1 MSEWFHAEGN
11 RQQGPLP
18 AEQLVELFR
27 NNQISLDTLVWRDGL
42 PQWQPLRTVVDELG
56 LIVPALDV
64 AVPTIEAEHEPE
76 PEPVA
81 PPAPQPPVLP
91 PSTPYAS
98 TASAGV
104 LPPPK
109 KKLSGCALTA
119 IIGGGLLLVLV
130 PVMAILAAIALPA
143 YNDYTLRAK
152 VATAVNALQPLKT
165 QVQHFA
171 DDEGR
176 CPGANDAG
184 FPAPG
189 DFAQGGLSAVN
200 IGRFNNG
207 HCGIEATLAVPGK
220 PLDGDL
226 LWLEYDRDSGRW
238 ECSGES
244 DDKYLPLSCRG

>member
-1 MSEWFHAEGN
+1 VSEWFHAEGN

-18 AEQLVELFR
+18 AEQVVELFR
-27 NNQISLDTLVWRDGL
+27 FNQITLDTLVWRDGL
-42 PQWQPLRTVVDELG
+42 PQWQPLRSVVDELG
-56 LIVPALDV
+56 LIVPALD
-64 AVPTIEAEHEPE
+64 AATPPLTPDPTPE
-76 PEPVA
+76 PA
-81 PPAPQPPVLP
+81 PPQPPVLP
-91 PSTPYAS
+91 PSTPY
-98 TASAGV
+98 TATAAAAGV
-104 LPPPK
+104 FPPPK

-130 PVMAILAAIALPA
+130 PIMAILAAIALPA
-143 YNDYTLRAK
+143 YNEYTVRAK
-152 VATAVNALQPLKT
+152 VAAAADALHPLQD

-171 DDEGR
+171 DEEGR

-189 DFAQGGLSAVN
+189 DFTQVGLSAVH

-207 HCGIEATLAVPGK
+207 HCGIEATLAAPGK
-220 PLDGDL
+220 QIDGDL

-244 DDKYLPLSCRG
+244 DNKYLPPSCRG

>member
-27 NNQISLDTLVWRDGL
+27 NNQITLDTLVWRDGL

-56 LIVPALDV
+56 LIVPALD
-64 AVPTIEAEHEPE
+64 ASASTIEPE
-76 PEPVA
+76 PEQEPA
-81 PPAPQPPVLP
+81 APQPPVLP
-91 PSTPYAS
+91 PSTPYAA
-98 TASAGV
+98 TPPAGV

-119 IIGGGLLLVLV
+119 IIGGGLLLVLI
-130 PVMAILAAIALPA
+130 PILAILAAIALPA
-143 YNDYTLRAK
+143 YKDYTVRAK
-152 VATAVNALQPLKT
+152 VAGAVSALQPLKD

-189 DFAQGGLSAVN
+189 DFTQVGLSAVN

-207 HCGIEATLAVPGK
+207 HCGIEATLALPGK
-220 PLDGDL
+220 SLDGDL

-244 DDKYLPLSCRG
+244 DDKYLPPSCRG

>member
-18 AEQLVELFR
+18 TEQLVELFR
-27 NNQISLDTLVWRDGL
+27 SNQITLDTLVWRDGL

-56 LIVPALDV
+56 LIVPALDAAPPSLEPQPA
-64 AVPTIEAEHEPE
+64 AVP
-76 PEPVA
+76 
-81 PPAPQPPVLP
+81 PPPPQPPVLP
-91 PSTPYAS
+91 STPYAS
-98 TASAGV
+98 SAPAAA

-109 KKLSGCALTA
+109 KKLSGVALAA

-130 PVMAILAAIALPA
+130 PVLAILAAIALPA
-143 YNDYTLRAK
+143 YNDYTVRAR
-152 VATAVNALQPLKT
+152 VANAISTLQPLKG

-171 DDEGR
+171 DEQGR

-189 DFAQGGLSAVN
+189 DFTQAGLSAVN

-207 HCGIEATLAVPGK
+207 HCGIEATLAAPGK
-220 PLDGDL
+220 RLDGDL

-244 DDKYLPLSCRG
+244 DDKYLPPSCRG

>member
-42 PQWQPLRTVVDELG
+42 PQWQPLRSVVDELG
-56 LIVPALDV
+56 LIVPAID
-64 AVPTIEAEHEPE
+64 AARDEPGLQ
-76 PEPVA
+76 

-91 PSTPYAS
+91 AATPYAH
-98 TASAGV
+98 SAPAAA
-104 LPPPK
+104 LPPQK
-109 KKLSGCALTA
+109 KGLSGCALTA
-119 IIGGGLLLVLV
+119 IIGGALLLVVV
-130 PVMAILAAIALPA
+130 PIVAILAAIALPA
-143 YNDYTLRAK
+143 YNDYTLRSK
-152 VATAVNALQPLKT
+152 VATSLTALQPLKD

-171 DDEGR
+171 DEEGR

-189 DFAQGGLSAVN
+189 DFSAAGLSAVH

-207 HCGIEATLAVPGK
+207 HCGIEATLAAPGK
-220 PLDGDL
+220 TIDGDL

-244 DDKYLPLSCRG
+244 NDKYLPQQCRG

>member
-1 MSEWFHAEGN
+1 MAAVAHRRRARPDRAGAG
-11 RQQGPLP
+11 RRCTARG
-18 AEQLVELFR
+18 
-27 NNQISLDTLVWRDGL
+27 T
-42 PQWQPLRTVVDELG
+42 RTG
-56 LIVPALDV
+56 AG
-64 AVPTIEAEHEPE
+64 
-76 PEPVA
+76 
-81 PPAPQPPVLP
+81 
-91 PSTPYAS
+91 S
-98 TASAGV
+98 TASAAATGAATV
-104 LPPPK
+104 HALRHQRSGSALPTPK

-130 PVMAILAAIALPA
+130 PIVAILVTIALPA

-152 VATAVNALQPLKT
+152 VAGAVTALQPLKD

-176 CPGANDAG
+176 CPGGNDAG

-189 DFAQGGLSAVN
+189 DFAHAGLSAVN

-207 HCGIEATLAVPGK
+207 HCGIEATLALPGK
-220 PLDGDL
+220 SLDGDL

-244 DDKYLPLSCRG
+244 TTSTCRRRAAAEPRTPAPPRMIQQGTCND

>member
-1 MSEWFHAEGN
+1 VSEWFHAEGN

-64 AVPTIEAEHEPE
+64 PAAPGEPE
-76 PEPVA
+76 PEPV
-81 PPAPQPPVLP
+81 PPPPQPPVLP
-91 PSTPYAS
+91 ASTPY
-98 TASAGV
+98 TTPPSAAA
-104 LPPPK
+104 LPAPK

-143 YNDYTLRAK
+143 YNDYTVRAK
-152 VATAVNALQPLKT
+152 VAAAADALHPLQD

-171 DDEGR
+171 DEQGR

-184 FPAPG
+184 FPAAG
-189 DFAQGGLSAVN
+189 DFTQVGLSAVN

-207 HCGIEATLAVPGK
+207 HCGIEATLAMPGK
-220 PLDGDL
+220 STDGDL

-244 DDKYLPLSCRG
+244 DDKYLPTACRG

>member
-64 AVPTIEAEHEPE
+64 AAAAAEPE
-76 PEPVA
+76 PEAEATA
-81 PPAPQPPVLP
+81 PPPPQPPVLP
-91 PSTPYAS
+91 PSTPYATS
-98 TASAGV
+98 TATTA

-130 PVMAILAAIALPA
+130 PIIAILAAIALPA

-152 VATAVNALQPLKT
+152 VAGAVTVLQPLKD

-189 DFAQGGLSAVN
+189 DFAHAGLSAVN

-220 PLDGDL
+220 SIDGDL

-238 ECSGES
+238 ECTGES
-244 DDKYLPLSCRG
+244 DDKYLPPSCRG

>member
-64 AVPTIEAEHEPE
+64 PTAAAEPE
-76 PEPVA
+76 PEPA
-81 PPAPQPPVLP
+81 APQPPVLP
-91 PSTPYAS
+91 PSTPYS
-98 TASAGV
+98 TAAAATT

-143 YNDYTLRAK
+143 YSDYTMRAK
-152 VATAVNALQPLKT
+152 VAAAADALHPLQD

-171 DDEGR
+171 DEQGR

-189 DFAQGGLSAVN
+189 DFTQAGLSAVN

-207 HCGIEATLAVPGK
+207 HCGIEATLAMPGK
-220 PLDGDL
+220 SIDGDL

-244 DDKYLPLSCRG
+244 DDKYLPTACRG

>member
-42 PQWQPLRTVVDELG
+42 PQWQALRTVVDELG
-56 LIVPALDV
+56 LIVPGLDATAQ
-64 AVPTIEAEHEPE
+64 AVQPE
-76 PEPVA
+76 PEPAA
-81 PPAPQPPVLP
+81 PPQPPVLP
-91 PSTPYAS
+91 PSTPYAA
-98 TASAGV
+98 TAGV
-104 LPPPK
+104 LPPQK

-130 PVMAILAAIALPA
+130 PIMAILAAIALPA
-143 YNDYTLRAK
+143 YNDYTVRAK
-152 VATAVNALQPLKT
+152 IAAAADALHPLQD
-165 QVQHFA
+165 QVEHFA
-171 DDEGR
+171 DDQGR
-176 CPGANDAG
+176 CPGANDPG

-189 DFAQGGLSAVN
+189 DFTQAGLSAVN

-207 HCGIEATLAVPGK
+207 HCGIEATLALPGK
-220 PLDGDL
+220 SVDGDL

-244 DDKYLPLSCRG
+244 NDKYLPPSCRG

>member
-18 AEQLVELFR
+18 AEQVVELFR
-27 NNQISLDTLVWRDGL
+27 NNQITLDTLVWRDGL
-42 PQWQPLRTVVDELG
+42 PQWQPLRSVVDELG
-56 LIVPALDV
+56 LIVPALD
-64 AVPTIEAEHEPE
+64 AATPSLAPDPTPE
-76 PEPVA
+76 PA
-81 PPAPQPPVLP
+81 PPQPPVLP
-91 PSTPYAS
+91 PATPYAATS
-98 TASAGV
+98 AAAGV

-130 PVMAILAAIALPA
+130 PIMAILAAIALPA
-143 YNDYTLRAK
+143 YNEYTVRAK
-152 VATAVNALQPLKT
+152 VAAAADALHPLKD

-189 DFAQGGLSAVN
+189 DFTQAGLSAVH

-207 HCGIEATLAVPGK
+207 HCGIEATLAAPGK
-220 PLDGDL
+220 QIDGDL

-244 DDKYLPLSCRG
+244 DNKYLPPSCRG